1 MEIVDYL
8 ENKIS
13 YLALIV
19 AATIGFF
26 FYWICVIFLYSFG
39 FPFWLREKIREHR
52 CESKNS

>member
-26 FYWICVIFLYSFG
+26 FYWICVILLYLIGS
-39 FPFWLREKIREHR
+39 PFWLTEKIREHR
-52 CESKNS
+52 REKRNP